1 MWSEKQKN
9 GTYKFREWYT
19 DPLTGKQK
27 KVSVTMEKDNARMR
41 KLAEQTLSE
50 KIEKLI
56 RQTCVPSINQKM
68 TFGELVSAYLDYQK
82 SVVKLSTYA
91 RNETVAKTLKRVLGE
106 NTLLSALSAGYI
118 RKQFTLQNR
127 AVSTLNEWD
136 TRLKAI
142 LRWGYEN
149 DYIDDIRFLDKLKK
163 QEDKQKKIKLEGK
176 FLESWELRAI
186 LNGMDIEQWKLMTE
200 FLALS
205 GLRIGEAIALEF
217 NDIDFQK
224 KNIRVDE
231 TRDANNHVTTDTKTG
246 TSMRD
251 VFMQPELETV
261 CKAIRS
267 YTLKQ
272 RLKYHFQKRL
282 FFCDINGDY
291 LKYNSYRKYLGDI
304 SKRTLGRR
312 ITPHTLRHTHTSLMA
327 AAGVDLET
335 ISRRLGHAD
344 SQITRYI
351 YMHVTDALKERDRE
365 QIQGVR
371 IL

>member
-27 KVSVTMEKDNARMR
+27 KASVTMEKDNARTR
-41 KLAEQTLSE
+41 KLAEQALSE

-56 RQTCVPSINQKM
+56 RQTCSPSVNQKM
-68 TFGELVSAYLDYQK
+68 TFGELVAAYQDYQK
-82 SVVKLSTYA
+82 TAVKLSTYA
-91 RNETVAKTLKRVLGE
+91 RNESVAKTLQKVLGKD
-106 NTLLSALSAGYI
+106 TLLTSLSAGYI
-118 RKQFTLQNR
+118 RKQFTAQKR
-127 AVSTLNEWD
+127 AAATLNEWD

-176 FLESWELRAI
+176 YLEPWELREV
-186 LNGMDIEQWKLMTE
+186 LDGMDIEHWKLMTE

-217 NDIDFQK
+217 DDIDFRK

-231 TRDANNHVTTDTKTG
+231 TRDANNHVTTSAKTG

-261 CKAIRS
+261 CKAIRA

-272 RLKYHFQKRL
+272 RFKYHFQKRL
-282 FFCDINGDY
+282 FFCDVNGDY
-291 LKYNSYRKYLGDI
+291 LKYDSYRQYLGDA
-304 SKRTLGRR
+304 SERTIGRR
-312 ITPHTLRHTHTSLMA
+312 VTPHTLRHTHTSLMA

-344 SQITRYI
+344 SRITRAI

-365 QIQGVR
+365 QIRGVK